1 MTTSCQSC
9 VIYSQIPQFF
19 LPEAILKQIP
29 DIIHLEV
36 FTYAFLEVVHLSVYL
51 VQLSLQFPCPF
62 VIQFVYTFL
71 VFRKHLI
78 LFCLPVV
85 SPQKSQSAVWSC
97 IIALQIFEEVVIY
110 FTFGFL
116 SQHTQHGWS
125 IQQICSNFF
134 LNQGHL
140 QFRYLTEVIFV
151 SVELFSYSLKVS
163 YQTFQFCVLRLAIT
177 LEDLGTWL

>member
-62 VIQFVYTFL
+62 VI
-71 VFRKHLI
+71 
-78 LFCLPVV
+78 
-85 SPQKSQSAVWSC
+85 
-97 IIALQIFEEVVIY
+97 
-110 FTFGFL
+110 
-116 SQHTQHGWS
+116 
-125 IQQICSNFF
+125 
-134 LNQGHL
+134 
-140 QFRYLTEVIFV
+140 
-151 SVELFSYSLKVS
+151 
-163 YQTFQFCVLRLAIT
+163 
-177 LEDLGTWL
+177 